1 MISFTFICIS
11 ITFIRIQISDIM
23 ILEVRLIS
31 DILHLGRS
39 SIIRPKQ
46 ASGGGRWSDN
56 RWSSDLRRNY
66 QMIFHLME
74 VHLRIRRTSNLLIG
88 TEWENPAIISITHS
102 PTTHNTI
109 SALTKTCFT
118 YRRPEL

>member
-11 ITFIRIQISDIM
+11 ITFIRILISDIM
-23 ILEVRLIS
+23 ILEVHLIS

-88 TEWENPAIISITHS
+88 TEWIT
-102 PTTHNTI
+102 
-109 SALTKTCFT
+109 ALITVIYLTPSWYESLCVSKFLSFVPM
-118 YRRPEL
+118 YEH